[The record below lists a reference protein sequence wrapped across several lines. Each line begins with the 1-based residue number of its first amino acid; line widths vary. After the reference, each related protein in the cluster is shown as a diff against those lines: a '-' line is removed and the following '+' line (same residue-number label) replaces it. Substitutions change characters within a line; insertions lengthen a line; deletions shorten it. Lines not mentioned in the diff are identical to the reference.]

1 MESRVIT
8 SREIGRA
15 IKQRRREQGI
25 SQERL
30 AEMLNVSYQQVQ
42 RYENGAN
49 RLNVESIQV
58 IAQLLNVPVM
68 YFFSADIAIRI
79 NELSNK
85 NLVPDEKKLLKYFRK
100 IPKQC
105 DRSVVVSVARLVVS
119 KC

>member
-1 MESRVIT
+1 
-8 SREIGRA
+8 
-15 IKQRRREQGI
+15 
-25 SQERL
+25 
-30 AEMLNVSYQQVQ
+30 
-42 RYENGAN
+42 
-49 RLNVESIQV
+49 
-58 IAQLLNVPVM
+58 M